1 MGKLIIDRERIDI
14 LMRSAEIDTYVELAK
29 RAQLH
34 PNTLTKILKGE
45 KWQSETVEKLASVLE
60 CNPIDLL
67 VTVGFTL
74 PNSVTLGSRCAL
86 MNQCSSAPGEN
97 TNRDRRLTS
106 GDFFISNTNVS
117 ATILKVFDFCKT
129 RAICLL
135 TTKFSWC
142 IICLS
147 VSKFS

>member
-67 VTVGFTL
+67 VAVGFTL

-86 MNQCSSAPGEN
+86 MN
-97 TNRDRRLTS
+97 
-106 GDFFISNTNVS
+106 
-117 ATILKVFDFCKT
+117 
-129 RAICLL
+129 
-135 TTKFSWC
+135 
-142 IICLS
+142 
-147 VSKFS
+147 